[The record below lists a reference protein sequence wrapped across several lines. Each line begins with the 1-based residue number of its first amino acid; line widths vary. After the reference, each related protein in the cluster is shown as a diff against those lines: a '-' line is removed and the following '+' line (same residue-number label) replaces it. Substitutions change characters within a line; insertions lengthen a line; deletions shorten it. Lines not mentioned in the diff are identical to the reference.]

1 MIYPNIAIIVAIAQN
16 FAIGK
21 NNDLLFHL
29 PSDLKRFKKLTSG
42 HAVIMGKRTL
52 FSLPNG
58 PLPNRR
64 NIVISDIP
72 GETFERCETVYSID
86 EAVEAV
92 RNEQEAFVIG
102 GGMIYRQFY
111 PIAGKLYLTMAH
123 RDFEADTFFPEIN
136 FNEWRELIRED
147 LFDEK
152 NNFNYSNID
161 LVRV

>member
-1 MIYPNIAIIVAIAQN
+1 MIYPNIAIIVAIARN

-29 PSDLKRFKKLTSG
+29 PNDLKRFKKITSG

-64 NIVISDIP
+64 NIIITDIP
-72 GETFERCETVYSID
+72 GETFAGCETVYSIN

-92 RNEQEAFVIG
+92 SNEQEAFVIG

-123 RDFEADTFFPEIN
+123 KDFEADTFFPEIN
-136 FNEWRELIRED
+136 FDEWQVIERED

-152 NNFNYSNID
+152 NSFDYSNID
-161 LVRV
+161 LVRI

>member
-1 MIYPNIAIIVAIAQN
+1 MIYPNIAIIVATAQN
-16 FAIGK
+16 FAIGR

-29 PSDLKRFKKLTSG
+29 PNDLKRFKKLTSG

-64 NIVISDIP
+64 NIVITDVP
-72 GETFERCETVYSID
+72 GESFEGCETVYSID

-123 RDFEADTFFPEIN
+123 QDFDADTFFPEIN
-136 FNEWRELIRED
+136 FTEWQELSRED
-147 LFDEK
+147 LYDEK
-152 NNFNYSNID
+152 NKFNYSNID
-161 LVRV
+161 LVRI

>member
-29 PSDLKRFKKLTSG
+29 PSDLKRFRKITSG

-64 NIVISDIP
+64 NIIITDVS
-72 GETFERCETVYSID
+72 GEIFEGCETVYSID

-92 RNEQEAFVIG
+92 RNEDEAFVIG

-123 RDFEADTFFPEIN
+123 KDFEADTFFPEIN
-136 FNEWRELIRED
+136 FDEWREIARED

-152 NNFNYSNID
+152 NNFSYSNID
-161 LVRV
+161 LIRN